1 MHFILATIRRFWNS
15 PTVTTW
21 LSYFARALGLLLITP
36 IILKRFSPEEVTVW
50 YSLLTLISLQM
61 MADFGFSST
70 FARALA
76 YAMAGLE
83 SLHDIR
89 QSQRPS
95 LTSNEPNWPL
105 LRRILST
112 MNVIYTRLSIGI
124 LFVLGLLGTALLWKP
139 ISVIP
144 NPMDAWAAWGFV
156 LLTICITFWG
166 NYLVAFLQGVDRI
179 AVLRRAEALWTI
191 AGLVT
196 AAAVAASGGGI
207 FPTIA
212 VYQTFAAL
220 NVIWNLWV
228 ARGLFDGRLRNVPQ
242 VIDREVLEA
251 VWPPAWRSGLG
262 VLMSNGV
269 LQATGLIYAQL
280 GAAVEV
286 ASYLLA
292 MRFITAIVQ
301 FSQAPFYSKL
311 PGMAREYARNDFPAV
326 MAIANRGMRRSYFVY
341 ACGVFCV
348 GLTAGPLLE
357 LAHSRTPFVSHGLW
371 GALAL
376 AFFLERLGAM
386 NMQLYSLSNH
396 IIWHIANGITGGLY
410 ILLCMF
416 SIKTLGIWA
425 FPLSMI
431 IAYLACYTTWS
442 LYLAY
447 RLFHLR
453 PARQELSTGGFLTAV
468 LLLVFCVM
476 SSVFD
481 TSEPL
486 RGLVQ
491 RYRLGAAAASE
502 L

>member
-1 MHFILATIRRFWNS
+1 MHRISATIRRFWNS
-15 PTVTTW
+15 PTLTTW

-36 IILKRFSPEEVTVW
+36 IILKRFNPAEVTVW

-83 SLHDIR
+83 NLHDIR

-95 LTSNEPNWPL
+95 IGAQEPNWLL

-112 MNVIYTRLSIGI
+112 MSVIYTRLSFGI
-124 LFVLGLLGTALLWKP
+124 LIFLGIAGTALLWRP
-139 ISVIP
+139 ISETA
-144 NPMDAWAAWGFV
+144 NPTDSWAAWGFV

-179 AVLRRAEALWTI
+179 AVLRRAEAVWTSV
-191 AGLVT
+191 GLVCSAT
-196 AAAVAASGGGI
+196 VAGSGGGI
-207 FPTIA
+207 FATIA
-212 VYQTFAAL
+212 VYQTFAAC
-220 NVIWNLWV
+220 NVLWNLRV
-228 ARGLFDGRLRNVPQ
+228 ARRLFDGRLNNLPNVL
-242 VIDREVLEA
+242 DREIFA
-251 VWPPAWRSGLG
+251 SVWPPAWRSGLG

-269 LQATGLIYAQL
+269 VQATGLIYAQL

-292 MRFITAIVQ
+292 IRFITAIVQ

-311 PGMAREYARNDFPAV
+311 PGMAREYARNDLAAV

-341 ACGVFCV
+341 ACGVIGV
-348 GLTAGPLLE
+348 GLTVGPMLQLMQT
-357 LAHSRTPFVSHGLW
+357 RTPFVVPALW
-371 GALAL
+371 GALAI

-396 IIWHIANGITGGLY
+396 IIWHIANGITGSLY
-410 ILLCMF
+410 IVLCLA
-416 SIKTLGIWA
+416 SVKTLGTWA

-431 IAYLACYTTWS
+431 VAYLACYTTCS
-442 LYLAY
+442 LYMSY
-447 RLFHLR
+447 RLFHL
-453 PARQELSTGGFLTAV
+453 PPLRQELASGALLTAA
-468 LLLVFCVM
+468 LLVVFCLV
-476 SSVFD
+476 SPAID
-481 TSEPL
+481 AANPL
-486 RGLVQ
+486 RWLIPQ
-491 RYRLGAAAASE
+491 HEPANAISAE